1 MFSIL
6 MVSFREGLEA
16 FLIVAII
23 AGVLRQA
30 GHENMLTTLKLGV
43 VVSVAMSII
52 LGVALVKHGMSSI
65 WEGWLALVAAI
76 LVISCTTHMLNHGK
90 HMKREITDKL
100 NKLIEKLGAYAYLSL
115 FLFVVF
121 MVGREGVETA
131 TMIASLST
139 QGSGTDLVIGGI
151 IGVLCASAMAL
162 AWTKYGRKV
171 NLSRFFQIS
180 AIFMVIFSIQLV
192 IYAFHEFSEAAALP
206 LVDNSYWH
214 MISEPYGP
222 DGKIGHW
229 ISYSLVILPAI
240 FMLGSWL
247 KDRIGIAKTVTFE
260 R

>member
-1 MFSIL
+1 
-6 MVSFREGLEA
+6 
-16 FLIVAII
+16 
-23 AGVLRQA
+23 
-30 GHENMLTTLKLGV
+30 
-43 VVSVAMSII
+43 
-52 LGVALVKHGMSSI
+52 
-65 WEGWLALVAAI
+65 
-76 LVISCTTHMLNHGK
+76 
-90 HMKREITDKL
+90 
-100 NKLIEKLGAYAYLSL
+100 
-115 FLFVVF
+115 
-121 MVGREGVETA
+121 
-131 TMIASLST
+131 MIASLST